1 MEVVRSKFLDFYNR
15 IESVLND
22 VGQPFDMEDMPY
34 AVMLI
39 KALTD
44 ENTALENNVHKLCD
58 EIYNLRETIDAQREI
73 IEFYKNNKN
82 AV

>member
-1 MEVVRSKFLDFYNR
+1 MEVAKNKFLDFYNR

-22 VGQPFDMEDMPY
+22 VEQPFGIEDMPY

-58 EIYNLRETIDAQREI
+58 EIYNLRETIDAQKEI
-73 IEFYKNNKN
+73 IDYYEN
-82 AV
+82 AVK